1 MFTYIPDSSA
11 PSSSPSFLSLI
22 HSIPVDTYI
31 CLLIYYLVQD
41 FNNPHLIYSH
51 SSKSEENW
59 CLSWCEG
66 YYTIILYTIH
76 IISYTTIILLYYT
89 LLPHLFCSSSSS
101 FLSLFLSSIP
111 SILLLFPSQIIS
123 PRMFY
128 LCVGWWGCYVLII
141 ESCCIFWPRMFYRC
155 VRFWGDECVGNHVL
169 SWCWR

>member
-59 CLSWCEG
+59 CFGVIVRYSTVFHPNPKRIGVLSWCEG

-111 SILLLFPSQIIS
+111 SILLLFPSQISHPACFICVLVDEGV
-123 PRMFY
+123 MF
-128 LCVGWWGCYVLII
+128 
-141 ESCCIFWPRMFYRC
+141 
-155 VRFWGDECVGNHVL
+155 
-169 SWCWR
+169 